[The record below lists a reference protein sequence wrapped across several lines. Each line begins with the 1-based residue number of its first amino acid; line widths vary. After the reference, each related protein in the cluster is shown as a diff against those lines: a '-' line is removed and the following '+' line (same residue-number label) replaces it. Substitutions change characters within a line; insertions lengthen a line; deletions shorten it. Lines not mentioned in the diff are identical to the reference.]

1 MPVRDLLTEHEH
13 LRTSGLNLQ
22 ASENAPSRAVREALA
37 GDLAGRYAEPYYGG
51 SGPAVRII
59 EEVEDLACEAF
70 GADHALV
77 TPLSG
82 HMCEL
87 ACLLALTDVGDA
99 MAMVPVA
106 EGGYPLGCE
115 LLDRERLDLPTTG
128 HVPLADALPGFFA
141 DHDPAVTVLGA
152 SFLPFPH
159 PVEAARAAFDGPL
172 VYDGAHVM
180 GLLATGA
187 FQDPLAEG
195 ADVLIGS
202 THKSLPGPQG
212 GVVLTDDPD
221 LADQLRTYLEF
232 DEETGIGL
240 VDNPHPSRIAA
251 LGVALEELAGR
262 PDYGAD
268 VVANARALAEALD
281 ERGVPVLY
289 ADRGYTASH
298 QVLLD
303 LAPDE
308 VDRYCSDLEDQL
320 IFVDRG
326 GRVGTAEATWRGM
339 GPEEMQTIAE
349 MMARVFD
356 GDADGVRKEAERL
369 AREFQAP

>member
-1 MPVRDLLTEHEH
+1 MPVRDLVAEHEH

-22 ASENAPSRAVREALA
+22 ASENAPSHAVREALA
-37 GDLAGRYAEPYYGG
+37 SDLAGRYSEDYYGG
-51 SGPAVRII
+51 SGPAVRIVDH
-59 EEVEDLACEAF
+59 VEDLACEAF

-87 ACLLALTDVGDA
+87 ACLSALTDVGDA

-115 LLDRERLDLPTTG
+115 LLDRGQLDLPTTD
-128 HVPLADALPGFFA
+128 HVPDADALPGFFA

-152 SFLPFPH
+152 SFIPFPH
-159 PVEAARAAFDGPL
+159 PIGAAREAFDGPL

-212 GVVLTDDPD
+212 GVVLTDDAE
-221 LADQLRTYLEF
+221 LAARLRTYLEY
-232 DEETGIGL
+232 DEGTGIGL

-262 PDYGAD
+262 PEYGAD
-268 VVANARALAEALD
+268 VVANAQALAEALD
-281 ERGVPVLY
+281 DHGVPVLY

-339 GPEEMQTIAE
+339 GPDEMQTIAE

-369 AREFQAP
+369 AREFAVP